1 MTEKQLHVR
10 VSEEE
15 MKARIGYAKKTKR
28 TKTDILRKFIRSLQ
42 NKKPSFMT
50 GF

>member
-15 MKARIGYAKKTKR
+15 MKKLERYAKKSKR
-28 TKTDILRKFIRSLQ
+28 TKTDVVREFLRSL
-42 NKKPSFMT
+42 P
-50 GF
+50 

>member
-15 MKARIGYAKKTKR
+15 MKKLERYAKKSKR
-28 TKTDILRKFIRSLQ
+28 TKTDVVREFLRSL
-42 NKKPSFMT
+42 S
-50 GF
+50 